1 MFQSD
6 VEEGEVT
13 ALHQLRRR
21 EVRHHRLVVL
31 VLRSERV
38 TKRQPGRSIHP
49 VKRGRFARK
58 QNKIFPTAQLKLG
71 LLSHAFKEYFFYIV
85 DFLQI
90 T

>member
-1 MFQSD
+1 M
-6 VEEGEVT
+6 T

-38 TKRQPGRSIHP
+38 TKRQPGRSIHA
-49 VKRGRFARK
+49 VKCGRFARK
-58 QNKIFPTAQLKLG
+58 QNKIFSTAQLKLV
-71 LLSHAFKEYFFYIV
+71 LLNHAFKEYFFNIV
-85 DFLQI
+85 DFFQI